1 MDGIGRKRT
10 PLGPVSPSS
19 AKKDTKR
26 RAAQGSYN
34 RLETPSWSSDSAFTL
49 SENIHP
55 NVSTPNPNSGVAT
68 PKGGRQ
74 DFLTSSQQRL
84 DKVTSS
90 GSTNAKNGHQNF
102 LSPSQRR
109 LSNVDF
115 SGLSYQSPASRLI
128 KNPSL
133 MTTSKIPF
141 QLPASTLSTNK
152 ALYTN
157 DIDPRLFDTYNQD
170 RGKQDMRPPKYS
182 NCRIQFD
189 SRITETPETAQKN
202 ENSRHVIVNI
212 PDIDDLDIPRPEWF
226 PKNSS
231 ELTKSRE
238 TSTSGVKNLMNNFN
252 AVGNDFEYRNANDD
266 AMVSDDDDDDATE
279 HTEHDDQSHH
289 RGEYLSD
296 DEFDPNLDMSES
308 VQISILPSTKV
319 YFNLEDNVVNEFRK
333 RLNREGYVSNDTVVP
348 TNSVSDSVHVI
359 ETVTLK
365 ELVEKT
371 STKYSKMNFMCN
383 VKIKKV
389 QTGDTWWYDCCPKCH
404 EELNEF
410 EGMFKCPN
418 CKLTIPVTEKRYRI
432 MIIAEDST
440 GVANVNL
447 SDRAVKRLVGKSATN
462 MVDELGEGVTKSSI
476 PQLIMDVAEKDVTLN
491 IAISDDNV
499 LINSTLYNATDAYP
513 SKNSKPSSSES
524 VQKIEDNTL
533 SSCGDNVELAICDRT
548 PGSVK
553 SCNKKIKLVR

>member
-1 MDGIGRKRT
+1 MDGI
-10 PLGPVSPSS
+10 VSPSS

-55 NVSTPNPNSGVAT
+55 NVSTPNPISGVAT

-90 GSTNAKNGHQNF
+90 GIH
-102 LSPSQRR
+102 
-109 LSNVDF
+109 
-115 SGLSYQSPASRLI
+115 ASLDYNDVNCI
-128 KNPSL
+128 DS
-133 MTTSKIPF
+133 
-141 QLPASTLSTNK
+141 STLSTNK

-296 DEFDPNLDMSES
+296 DEFDPNLDMSE
-308 VQISILPSTKV
+308 VWKGYMDLGKPTK
-319 YFNLEDNVVNEFRK
+319 
-333 RLNREGYVSNDTVVP
+333 
-348 TNSVSDSVHVI
+348 I
-359 ETVTLK
+359 
-365 ELVEKT
+365 
-371 STKYSKMNFMCN
+371 C
-383 VKIKKV
+383 
-389 QTGDTWWYDCCPKCH
+389 QKCKAR
-404 EELNEF
+404 
-410 EGMFKCPN
+410 M
-418 CKLTIPVTEKRYRI
+418 
-432 MIIAEDST
+432 
-440 GVANVNL
+440 
-447 SDRAVKRLVGKSATN
+447 
-462 MVDELGEGVTKSSI
+462 
-476 PQLIMDVAEKDVTLN
+476 
-491 IAISDDNV
+491 
-499 LINSTLYNATDAYP
+499 
-513 SKNSKPSSSES
+513 
-524 VQKIEDNTL
+524 
-533 SSCGDNVELAICDRT
+533 
-548 PGSVK
+548 
-553 SCNKKIKLVR
+553 

>member
-1 MDGIGRKRT
+1 MHKFEFVDLGDLFNLASTYVPKVNPEYATDIIGVVERFER
-10 PLGPVSPSS
+10 LRPV
-19 AKKDTKR
+19 DTKFGEKNIVKFKICDAR
-26 RAAQGSYN
+26 NSHYVTAWSRMA
-34 RLETPSWSSDSAFTL
+34 ETTDTL
-49 SENIHP
+49 Y
-55 NVSTPNPNSGVAT
+55 
-68 PKGGRQ
+68 Q
-74 DFLTSSQQRL
+74 DDL
-84 DKVTSS
+84 
-90 GSTNAKNGHQNF
+90 
-102 LSPSQRR
+102 
-109 LSNVDF
+109 
-115 SGLSYQSPASRLI
+115 
-128 KNPSL
+128 
-133 MTTSKIPF
+133 
-141 QLPASTLSTNK
+141 
-152 ALYTN
+152 
-157 DIDPRLFDTYNQD
+157 
-170 RGKQDMRPPKYS
+170 
-182 NCRIQFD
+182 
-189 SRITETPETAQKN
+189 QKP
-202 ENSRHVIVNI
+202 VIVI
-212 PDIDDLDIPRPEWF
+212 LA
-226 PKNSS
+226 S
-231 ELTKSRE
+231 
-238 TSTSGVKNLMNNFN
+238 VKLQTFN
-252 AVGNDFEYRNANDD
+252 K
-266 AMVSDDDDDDATE
+266 
-279 HTEHDDQSHH
+279 
-289 RGEYLSD
+289 
-296 DEFDPNLDMSES
+296 S

-371 STKYSKMNFMCN
+371 STKYSKMNFMCS

-491 IAISDDNV
+491 IDISDDNV

-533 SSCGDNVELAICDRT
+533 SSCGDVSYFFFENFT
-548 PGSVK
+548 PY
-553 SCNKKIKLVR
+553 L